1 MTARD
6 LSALFAPSRIA
17 VVGASRSPGKLGA
30 ALARSLAPFAGER
43 RSVALV
49 NSRDDTMYRSISA
62 AAADGP
68 VDLAMICVPASACP
82 DVLAEAAAAG
92 VRAAVICGGGFA
104 EAGEDGVALQQRLAA
119 TVTATPIRLLG
130 PNTSGFLSPGT
141 GLTASFVP
149 GAAQVRPGAVG
160 VVAASGG
167 VNHALAFLLAE
178 AGHGVSLGVGL
189 GNGVDVTAADVL
201 DHLAADPATRA
212 IALHLESVADGRR
225 LVDAV
230 ARAAARKPV
239 VALVVG
245 RHDVSAFAASH
256 TGALATSWRTT
267 RAALAQAGAVLAGD
281 ERELVEAASALSVTR
296 LGPAAD
302 PSAGVVTAQ
311 AGPGLLLLDELRGR
325 NAPVREFSAATQAA
339 LGALLPPLTFQRN
352 PVDTGRPG
360 PELAQVLAAVAG
372 DPASDVIAGYALHE
386 PDAVDLV
393 AAVTT
398 ATAGSHVP
406 VVFGVGGAGEAVLAA
421 RRELLAAGIAVA
433 ADPRGVATA
442 TAALLADARARYQ
455 RGRARSGPAGSGA
468 FPVAADSAGFDE
480 NAAKDILGRAGIA
493 TMPRRAC
500 SSRAEA
506 HAALSI
512 LGGPVAVKLLDAA
525 VLHKTEVGGVRL
537 GVRTPGELDEAI
549 DALERAGARRFLVER
564 MAPDGVDLV
573 VGARHD
579 PVFGPVVLAGLGGT
593 AAEALADVSVRLAP
607 LPAAE
612 AAAMPAELAGYP
624 LLTGWRGGPVLAPDA
639 LGQVIAGLGDLL
651 AVSPRLA
658 EIEINP
664 LRLTADGL
672 FALDAVIIVR
682 EDSDAQSNT

>member
-1 MTARD
+1 MNARD
-6 LSALFAPSRIA
+6 LSGLFTPSRIA

-62 AAADGP
+62 AAADEP

-82 DVLAEAAAAG
+82 DLLAEAAAAG

-104 EAGEDGVALQQRLAA
+104 EAGGDGVALQQQLAA
-119 TVTATPIRLLG
+119 TVAATPIRLLG

-141 GLTASFVP
+141 RLTASFVP

-178 AGHGVSLGVGL
+178 AGHGVSLGVGV

-212 IALHLESVADGRR
+212 IALHVESVADGRR

-245 RHDVSAFAASH
+245 RHDVGAFAASH

-267 RAALAQAGAVLAGD
+267 RAALAQAGAVLASD
-281 ERELVEAASALSVTR
+281 ERELVDAAGALSVTR

-302 PSAGVVTAQ
+302 PGAGVVTAQ

-360 PELAQVLAAVAG
+360 PELAQVLAAVAA
-372 DPASDVIAGYALHE
+372 DPGSDVIAGYALHE

-393 AAVTT
+393 GAVTA
-398 ATAGSHVP
+398 ATAGSPVP
-406 VVFGVGGAGEAVLAA
+406 VVFGVGGTGEAVLKA
-421 RRELLAAGIAVA
+421 RRGLLAAGIAVA
-433 ADPRGVATA
+433 ADPHGVATA
-442 TAALLADARARYQ
+442 TAALLADARVRY
-455 RGRARSGPAGSGA
+455 RRERAQSGPAG
-468 FPVAADSAGFDE
+468 AAASPMADGTVFDE
-480 NAAKDILGRAGIA
+480 DAAKDILGQAGIA

-500 SSRAEA
+500 KSRAEA
-506 HAALSI
+506 HEALAD

-537 GVRTPGELDEAI
+537 GVRTPAELDDAL

-593 AAEALADVSVRLAP
+593 AAEALADFTVRLAP

-612 AAAMPAELAGYP
+612 AAAMPAELAGYA
-624 LLTGWRGGPVLAPDA
+624 LLTGWRGGPVLDPEA
-639 LGQVIAGLGDLL
+639 LGQVIADLGDLL
-651 AVSPRLA
+651 AASPRLG

-664 LRLTADGL
+664 LRLTASGL

-682 EDSDAQSNT
+682 EDSDAQPNT

>member
-1 MTARD
+1 MNARD
-6 LSALFAPSRIA
+6 LSGLFTPSRIA

-62 AAADGP
+62 AAADEP

-104 EAGEDGVALQQRLAA
+104 EAGGDGVALQQQLAA
-119 TVTATPIRLLG
+119 TVAATPIRLLG

-141 GLTASFVP
+141 RLTASFVP

-178 AGHGVSLGVGL
+178 AGHGVSLGVGV

-212 IALHLESVADGRR
+212 IALHVESVADGRR

-245 RHDVSAFAASH
+245 RHDVGAFAASH

-267 RAALAQAGAVLAGD
+267 RAALAQAGAVLASD
-281 ERELVEAASALSVTR
+281 ERELVDAAGALSVTR

-302 PSAGVVTAQ
+302 PGAGVVTAQ

-360 PELAQVLAAVAG
+360 PELTQVLAAVAA
-372 DPASDVIAGYALHE
+372 DPGSDVIAGYALHE

-393 AAVTT
+393 GVVTA
-398 ATAGSHVP
+398 ATAGSPVP
-406 VVFGVGGAGEAVLAA
+406 VVFGVGGTGEAVLTA
-421 RRELLAAGIAVA
+421 RRGLLAAGIAVA
-433 ADPRGVATA
+433 ADPHGVATA
-442 TAALLADARARYQ
+442 TAALLADARVRY
-455 RGRARSGPAGSGA
+455 RRERAQSGPAGAAAS
-468 FPVAADSAGFDE
+468 PVADGTGFDE
-480 NAAKDILGRAGIA
+480 DAAKDILGQAGIA

-500 SSRAEA
+500 NSRAEA
-506 HAALSI
+506 HEALAD

-537 GVRTPGELDEAI
+537 GVRTPAELDDAL

-593 AAEALADVSVRLAP
+593 AAEALADFTVRLAP

-612 AAAMPAELAGYP
+612 AAAMPAELAGYA
-624 LLTGWRGGPVLAPDA
+624 LLTGWRGGPVLDPEA

-651 AVSPRLA
+651 AASPRLG

-664 LRLTADGL
+664 LRLTASGL

-682 EDSDAQSNT
+682 EDSDAQPST